1 MGNTLKNQGELEEAI
16 KFFNKALAL
25 SLIMLKLITIWEMY

>member
-1 MGNTLKNQGELEEAI
+1 MGNIKNQGELEEAI

-25 SLIMLKLITIWEMY
+25 KPNYLKLITIWEMY

>member
-1 MGNTLKNQGELEEAI
+1 MQKSYNNMGNTLKNQGELEEAI

-25 SLIMLKLITIWEMY
+25 KPNYC